1 MSYKGLRSDGN
12 NRSMVPALILI
23 GLGVVGILSG
33 TGLFRFLGGFI
44 WAGVLGVAA
53 YYAFMEGKK
62 RNNTLLRLAAF
73 PLAGLAIA
81 SITSASFG
89 GAAFL
94 AALGLAFALVWH
106 DDKRRWW
113 AMIPAGTFASLAAV
127 TFFEPIVGGSAGWLF
142 LAGLAATF
150 YALTRFEVEPQPWAI
165 YPAIALGVVALL
177 SFTTSGGWVVPL
189 LLIAA
194 GVYLLMRAG
203 VINLPRGGSIGPVG
217 PARREDGDFL
227 TTVPERT
234 GTSAGAPATTVAP
247 APVAPRPGAAPVAP
261 APVPPTS
268 ATPPATTTTPADPGA
283 APATHDTIAGEQAA
297 VLAEFDEPT
306 RDAGAPA
313 ASGTEEADSDSPP
326 QPWSQRDS

>member
-1 MSYKGLRSDGN
+1 MSYKGLGFDNKNGKLL
-12 NRSMVPALILI
+12 PALILI

-33 TGLFRFLGGFI
+33 TGLFRFLGGFV
-44 WAGVLGVAA
+44 WAVVFAGAA
-53 YYAFMEGKK
+53 YFAYTEGKK
-62 RNNTLLRLAAF
+62 RGNNLWRLAAF

-94 AALGLAFALVWH
+94 AALGLAFALVWN

-127 TFFEPIVGGSAGWLF
+127 TFFEPIIGGSAGWLF

-165 YPAIALGVVALL
+165 YPAVALGIVALL
-177 SFTTSGGWVVPL
+177 SFTTAGGWVVPL

-203 VINLPRGGSIGPVG
+203 VINLPQGAAR
-217 PARREDGDFL
+217 PAEPAARHEGEYL
-227 TTVPERT
+227 TTVPERPV
-234 GTSAGAPATTVAP
+234 GTSN
-247 APVAPRPGAAPVAP
+247 
-261 APVPPTS
+261 
-268 ATPPATTTTPADPGA
+268 PPATEPLV
-283 APATHDTIAGEQAA
+283 GERAA
-297 VLAEFDEPT
+297 VVAEFDEPG
-306 RDAGAPA
+306 REAAGNEAGDDGAGGAVEAAADGGGPASA
-313 ASGTEEADSDSPP
+313 ASGDPSRHDS
-326 QPWSQRDS
+326 

>member
-1 MSYKGLRSDGN
+1 MSYKGLGFDNKNGKLL
-12 NRSMVPALILI
+12 PALILI

-44 WAGVLGVAA
+44 WAAVFGVAA
-53 YYAFMEGKK
+53 YYAFTEGKK
-62 RNNTLLRLAAF
+62 RGNNLWRLAAF

-127 TFFEPIVGGSAGWLF
+127 TFFEPIIGGSAGWLF

-165 YPAIALGVVALL
+165 FPAVALGVIALL

-194 GVYLLMRAG
+194 GIYLLMRAG
-203 VINLPRGGSIGPVG
+203 VISLPRGGSVGPVV
-217 PARREDGDFL
+217 PDRRGEGEFI
-227 TTVPERT
+227 TTVP
-234 GTSAGAPATTVAP
+234 GSPVVSP
-247 APVAPRPGAAPVAP
+247 APSAADRAVG
-261 APVPPTS
+261 
-268 ATPPATTTTPADPGA
+268 DK
-283 APATHDTIAGEQAA
+283 AA
-297 VLAEFDEPT
+297 VLDEFDDPGHPASADGTGLDRSETGAGSTPDEGAK
-306 RDAGAPA
+306 RDN
-313 ASGTEEADSDSPP
+313 
-326 QPWSQRDS
+326 

>member
-1 MSYKGLRSDGN
+1 HSNRRRSATRPPKGGGPRSPNVIPPRCVRPIRRRAAYSYAEGVKEDVMSYKGLGFDNKNGK
-12 NRSMVPALILI
+12 MLPALILI

-44 WAGVLGVAA
+44 WAAVFGGAA
-53 YYAFMEGKK
+53 YFAYTEGKK
-62 RNNTLLRLAAF
+62 RGNNLWRLAAF

-94 AALGLAFALVWH
+94 AALGLAFALVWN

-127 TFFEPIVGGSAGWLF
+127 TFFEPIIGGSAGWLF

-165 YPAIALGVVALL
+165 YPAVALGVVALL
-177 SFTTSGGWVVPL
+177 SFTTSGGWVLPL

-194 GVYLLMRAG
+194 GIYLLMRAG
-203 VINLPRGGSIGPVG
+203 VINLPRGGSTAPIVPQRGG
-217 PARREDGDFL
+217 EGDFL
-227 TTVPERT
+227 TT
-234 GTSAGAPATTVAP
+234 
-247 APVAPRPGAAPVAP
+247 
-261 APVPPTS
+261 
-268 ATPPATTTTPADPGA
+268 
-283 APATHDTIAGEQAA
+283 
-297 VLAEFDEPT
+297 
-306 RDAGAPA
+306 
-313 ASGTEEADSDSPP
+313 
-326 QPWSQRDS
+326 

>member
-1 MSYKGLRSDGN
+1 MSYKGLGSHKNG
-12 NRSMVPALILI
+12 SMVPALILI

-33 TGLFRFLGGFI
+33 TGLCRFLGGFI
-44 WAGVLGVAA
+44 WATVFGGAA
-53 YYAFMEGKK
+53 YYAYTEGKK
-62 RNNTLLRLAAF
+62 RGNALWRLAAF

-127 TFFEPIVGGSAGWLF
+127 TLFEPIVGGSVGWLF
-142 LAGLAATF
+142 LAGLAGTF

-177 SFTTSGGWVVPL
+177 SFTNSGGWVVPL

-194 GVYLLMRAG
+194 GLYLLLRAG
-203 VINLPRGGSIGPVG
+203 VINLPGGASIGPIG
-217 PARREDGDFL
+217 PARRDEGDFL
-227 TTVPERT
+227 TTVPER
-234 GTSAGAPATTVAP
+234 AGSQAASSVAP
-247 APVAPRPGAAPVAP
+247 APPPPAP
-261 APVPPTS
+261 AAQS
-268 ATPPATTTTPADPGA
+268 AA
-283 APATHDTIAGEQAA
+283 APAAPPAPREAIAGEQAA
-297 VLAEFDEPT
+297 VLDEFDEPA
-306 RDAGAPA
+306 RDADGA
-313 ASGTEEADSDSPP
+313 SQGTSYGDSPNGPRDDPAP
-326 QPWSQRDS
+326 QRES